1 MSEDGSAAKVGKYI
15 LIVGLFVGVL
25 VVAFA
30 LPSSGSSCGDWDE
43 ADIGDRLEGDRI
55 EEGNDGRSYEYE
67 PDDGEYRKTGPGEF
81 EYVGCS
87 DGSSH
92 YSGSSSS
99 SSSSGSS
106 GSSGSGG
113 LFRGGGPGSGK

>member
-1 MSEDGSAAKVGKYI
+1 MSEGSSTSKAGKYL
-15 LIVGLFVGVL
+15 LIIGLFVVIL
-25 VVAFA
+25 VAAFG
-30 LPSSGSSCGDWDE
+30 LPSFGSSCGDYDQ
-43 ADIGDRLEGDRI
+43 ADAEDFLEGDSI

-67 PDDGEYRKTGPGEF
+67 PGEGDHRKTGPGEF

-87 DGSSH
+87 DGSTR
-92 YSGSSSS
+92 SGGA
-99 SSSSGSS
+99 SGSS